1 MRLTSKVALVSG
13 GGSGIGAATAR
24 RFAAEGASVVL
35 LGRRAEPLERVAADI
50 GGIAIAGDATRTD
63 DVRRA
68 VQAAIDRFGGLD
80 VLVANAGGEGTP
92 EITATDDA
100 AWNASI
106 DSNLTSTFVQAR
118 EALPALIE
126 RRGSIVVMS
135 SIAGVTAPPDDVGYT
150 TSKHALIGLTRS
162 LARDYGRHGVRV
174 NVICPGWVR
183 TKMVDATMDRLSA
196 QRGISHEEAYALV
209 TADVPL
215 GRPATA
221 DEIASICVFLASSD
235 SSIMTGAVVMADGG
249 ASVVDVPTL
258 VFDRGSS

>member
-1 MRLTSKVALVSG
+1 MRLSSKVALISG

-24 RFAAEGASVVL
+24 RFSAEGASIVL
-35 LGRRAEPLERVAADI
+35 LGRRAESLERVAADV
-50 GGIAIAGDATRTD
+50 GAIAIAGDATRTG

-68 VQAAIDRFGGLD
+68 VKAAIERFGGLD
-80 VLVANAGGEGTP
+80 VLVANAGGEGTS
-92 EITATDDA
+92 EITATDDD

-106 DSNLTSTFVQAR
+106 ASNLTSTFVQAR

-135 SIAGVTAPPDDVGYT
+135 SIAGIAAPPDDVGYT
-150 TSKHALIGLTRS
+150 TTKHGLIGLTRS

-174 NVICPGWVR
+174 NAVCPGWVR
-183 TKMVDATMDRLSA
+183 TEMADAIVDRLASR
-196 QRGISHEEAYALV
+196 RGLSREEAYAFV

-221 DEIASICVFLASSD
+221 DEIASICAFLASD
-235 SSIMTGAVVMADGG
+235 DASIMTGAVVMADGG
-249 ASVVDVPTL
+249 GSVVDLPTL
-258 VFDRGSS
+258 AFDRDAG